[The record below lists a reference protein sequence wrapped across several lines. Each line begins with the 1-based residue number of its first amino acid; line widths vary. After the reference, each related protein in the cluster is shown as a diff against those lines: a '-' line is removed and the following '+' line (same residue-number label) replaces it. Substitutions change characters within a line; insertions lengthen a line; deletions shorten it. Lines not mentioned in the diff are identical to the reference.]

1 MATVTQHAT
10 GTFCWPELAT
20 TDQPRAKEFYTRL
33 FGWGFDDSP
42 MGEGQVYTMLKL
54 GERTV
59 GALFQMGSE
68 QAGMPPHWSAYVA
81 VASADQA
88 AKQAATL
95 GARIVMEP
103 FDVMEHG
110 RMAVI
115 QDPQG
120 AMVALWQAK
129 EHAGAGVLDE
139 PGALCWTELMTTDT
153 AAAARFY
160 TGLFGWTAESTPMGA
175 AAYTVFKRGDKSA
188 AGMMAISPE
197 MGPMPP
203 NWLGYFAVQDC
214 DQSVARA
221 IMLGGQVAVSP
232 TDVPT
237 VGRFAVLH
245 DPQGATF
252 AILGQPKQGS

>member
-1 MATVTQHAT
+1 
-10 GTFCWPELAT
+10 
-20 TDQPRAKEFYTRL
+20 
-33 FGWGFDDSP
+33 
-42 MGEGQVYTMLKL
+42 MLKL